1 MRASSIC
8 LCLLVTLSLLR
19 CKSYSQDNA
28 TQLEPQAFKDSI
40 AKNDVQII
48 DVRTR
53 IEFRENH
60 IEKAINVNFFS
71 KKFEDSIRLLDREVP
86 VFVYCRS
93 GRRSGKSITVF
104 KNLGFEKI
112 YELEGGILNWKD
124 ANFKL
129 ISR

>member
-19 CKSYSQDNA
+19 CKSYSQDNV